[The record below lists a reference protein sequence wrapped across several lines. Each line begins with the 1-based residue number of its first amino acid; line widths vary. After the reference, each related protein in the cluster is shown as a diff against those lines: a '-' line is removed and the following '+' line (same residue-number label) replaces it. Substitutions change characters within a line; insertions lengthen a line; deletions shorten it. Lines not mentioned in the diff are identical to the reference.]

1 MADEQKP
8 LRGARKR
15 SVADG
20 KVAARV
26 AAADI
31 AAPRVTGVTLL
42 NPGFFALERMR
53 EAGSRASR
61 KAGEKPKR
69 VRGK

>member
-15 SVADG
+15 SVAAG
-20 KVAARV
+20 KVVARV
-26 AAADI
+26 AAANLT
-31 AAPRVTGVTLL
+31 APRVTGVTPL
-42 NPGFFALERMR
+42 NAGFFALQKLR
-53 EAGSRASR
+53 EAACRAT
-61 KAGEKPKR
+61 KKTGKKPKR